1 MKRMTS
7 QNIQCEGLQY
17 NTESECAAATVQN
30 QRENINSCDGE
41 WQDASKDEKKHD
53 EKDDEDSKE
62 VDREVKEKNR
72 AMKGRFR
79 QNDIPKDAIQQQK
92 NQNND
97 DSLAEAQMIQATED
111 GDIFAEALFHTGND
125 ISLVLHNTLSPMDT
139 DEPVKENEFNKY
151 YQTASDSQNN
161 IVPSDNVGEISSAS
175 VTTMT
180 TNSNTNVSHCRE
192 NSVESSIDTF
202 TNFEGNF
209 SEKAFM
215 PLSKDYMVTSNLKE
229 IKLPDI
235 MNNNSLP
242 SINTSNVSIFLRR
255 KNSLIKDLNIKPI
268 ISKQTPLVTFEQD
281 DVYIPAKDDCQ
292 QKMTDFS
299 SRSQPYIGD
308 FDNVPSVLTNIAQR
322 NCTDYALIS
331 YNSNNSIFLSQG
343 RQMNISSSKRNK
355 FSVNFQRSL
364 STLSFGSVASINYSN
379 CNPTVN
385 KKKFE
390 NLISNLNLS
399 GVNQSNFKTSV
410 MISRTGQNN
419 ISQMELASSPMTSFT
434 LYVNSRNPTI
444 HEKYLHAIFCPI
456 SNDSLI
462 RTSLTDHSSPL
473 NPCAENYFSS
483 KKFLTISKANTY
495 KLPFIHSKK
504 LNSVDDQLER
514 NNFSELPGSLSL
526 RLVSNSSNVNVQDS
540 ISVSMIRNLK
550 ISKRSN
556 SILLKRSVRMVML
569 PSNASEN
576 TSLFSI
582 TPSWVEQLI
591 SCKEKPCLLQT
602 LAENIF
608 DDCYTNL
615 VCLDKILPVNRSN
628 FPRYLPQTTYDSFE
642 GNQRC
647 LSVRFDIFQSLL
659 KSMMLFHIN
668 PQYSDNF
675 PEYGGTININ
685 QIWKQVK
692 IDFDRYIVLIKLI
705 NNIVVNTKNTIS
717 SSSQACITYPSRKSI
732 TSLSDQNFES
742 SNICIFLKEMEQ
754 NCQNILAN
762 IKQLLTSCN
771 SEVIIKTN
779 AETITLP
786 VNHALV
792 LIDSDVQS
800 ILGFLENSIKTLS
813 DEDLN
818 SQKVINTKKLL
829 PFQYRNLFQITVAQ
843 QSPHSFQCLPQI
855 LFTKID
861 DRSSDNKLIPNVSRD
876 ISLHEILNS
885 LILHTHN
892 HKRRT
897 KQFGLKYTN
906 ISSPTSRV
914 INVYTQPLISET
926 SLKYITTGK
935 YLGRFPYKLTTIW
948 YFCNSSYDYFHTL
961 SNIYHIYRCQI
972 LQSSGSRIQ
981 HSGEISQDVAF
992 CGQLMP
998 RADDN
1003 FTLQFVSTKLFQ
1015 DLLFKNFLSL
1025 LTRKY
1030 LEDLFPWIFNPKIY
1044 ILPRSWLLSSM
1055 SHRSEICNLFQRCLL
1070 TAEDSIRCLRWDDL
1084 VSNPPATLP
1093 GDPEQPLIHRG
1104 VEEDEANLADTD
1116 KLMNFDGSL
1125 SLLDEMALGEGESL
1139 STPSSPHSISSYSR
1153 RQINLPKGLK
1163 DLDYKILQSGIFI
1176 FPGSYALDHSLVG
1189 FLFTSSP
1196 LWRDQMIS
1204 SSELARHFLYF
1215 STLSRKRKK
1224 CVGLTLVADIRGST
1238 SSTVNTILEA
1248 LHLFHSNN
1256 EQGFR
1261 SIYILANQLD
1271 QTLIFGS
1278 PLYDAQG
1285 PLKIEVLQSPDVL
1298 QSYIG
1303 VDQLPSAFDGQL
1315 EYHHDSWLRFRR
1327 KLEPFVNDCQLVDQ
1341 YLQDTLKQLTIYDR
1355 IPSTYD
1361 ETSQFLWEH
1370 EQQMQSI
1377 LDAPQLM
1384 LLQDGH
1390 SIIHQLQEEAP
1401 YLKSI
1406 ESCKEELVS
1415 VKKMYKELQNSMKN
1429 LVKLAENRFHKLE
1442 QGLQLRGFESECNK
1456 LNVWI
1461 STEGK
1466 RILEKYNS
1474 CVDNLKSAKSLE
1486 EQFLKDY
1493 FSAMT
1498 YIDKGN
1504 DLVEEACM
1512 LAQSGISTD
1521 SATGYRDLVKG
1532 LKVHL
1537 KQFIKDL
1544 EATREKVEGTR
1555 KIYRTLDKAYNW
1567 ALESMKFIVNM
1578 KTENCSSVEKL
1589 DNMIRSMELFMQDHP
1604 PISDELFKETLQQA
1618 KELQNEKLISQ
1629 CQKTIAR
1636 CEEAQCKLKSRK
1648 LALKRAKSQR
1658 QTKSLAN
1665 SDSPCNCIVKS
1676 SVTDLDENYLLLP
1689 PSQSEKK
1696 TASWHAICASLPTS
1710 PKIQP
1715 RRASLPT
1722 KGEIVT
1728 QISPISNMS
1737 SQDMEEYQEQLFNDG
1752 YITED
1757 LSHHVVT
1764 SLPKSLTL
1772 RPDPNDCDTSGNK
1785 DKLFSR
1791 LYSSKKSIT
1800 RTVTVPVTL
1809 SHSVPSYKLTS
1820 SQTLPQVDT
1829 PGTLDSVPRT
1839 VALILQE
1846 LISTERDYVQAL
1858 KLIVDNYIPE
1868 ITKEEV
1874 PHALRGKRNII
1885 FGNIEKIYEFHNQY
1899 FLQEL
1904 ETCKHYPFQIAQ
1916 IFLSHE
1922 EQFYL
1927 YALYNKNKPKS
1938 DHLMAEHGTEFFR
1951 IKQNELKDKMNL
1963 SSYLLRPVQRMGK
1976 YALLLKQMIK
1986 ACPETETEYNDLKSA
2001 EEMVKFHLRH
2011 GNDMLAM
2018 DSLKECDVN
2027 LQEQGRL
2034 LRQNEFFVTQGRK
2047 KSMRHI
2053 FLFEEL
2059 VLFSKTKKD
2068 RHGGPESYIY
2078 KYSFK
2083 TSDIGLTENF
2093 RDHTN
2098 KFEIWFRR
2106 RSLGENYILHA
2117 QDNDIKKSWVQDI
2130 SRLLWRQAIKNR
2142 ESRKTEM
2149 ASMGMGSKPSF
2160 DLKGDYNLNENLVAS
2175 GQFAARSRN
2184 SIAVSSVDHFRDG
2197 AKRPLSINSLSSTS
2211 SSSSGQST
2219 SHGLLNSLNL
2229 AFENMIVSSNANADS
2244 PHFNRRSMNSSNES
2258 GICTDIFP
2266 ETEGC
2271 VATAANAQTGSTS
2284 ATTLPV
2290 NTRMLASSTNS
2301 SPCPYQQTNSDG
2313 TSMTTTTTSIQTPT
2327 QPTSTAANKHALSD
2341 QPSSIDTQVSSAI
2354 TFTPPSST
2362 TTKQAD
2368 PARLWLDLSKTRQ
2381 PNEFKLRLAPMHGLT
2396 QTNIANIH
2404 AEESEL

>member
-1 MKRMTS
+1 
-7 QNIQCEGLQY
+7 
-17 NTESECAAATVQN
+17 
-30 QRENINSCDGE
+30 
-41 WQDASKDEKKHD
+41 
-53 EKDDEDSKE
+53 
-62 VDREVKEKNR
+62 
-72 AMKGRFR
+72 
-79 QNDIPKDAIQQQK
+79 
-92 NQNND
+92 
-97 DSLAEAQMIQATED
+97 
-111 GDIFAEALFHTGND
+111 
-125 ISLVLHNTLSPMDT
+125 
-139 DEPVKENEFNKY
+139 
-151 YQTASDSQNN
+151 
-161 IVPSDNVGEISSAS
+161 
-175 VTTMT
+175 
-180 TNSNTNVSHCRE
+180 
-192 NSVESSIDTF
+192 
-202 TNFEGNF
+202 
-209 SEKAFM
+209 
-215 PLSKDYMVTSNLKE
+215 
-229 IKLPDI
+229 
-235 MNNNSLP
+235 
-242 SINTSNVSIFLRR
+242 
-255 KNSLIKDLNIKPI
+255 
-268 ISKQTPLVTFEQD
+268 
-281 DVYIPAKDDCQ
+281 
-292 QKMTDFS
+292 
-299 SRSQPYIGD
+299 
-308 FDNVPSVLTNIAQR
+308 
-322 NCTDYALIS
+322 
-331 YNSNNSIFLSQG
+331 
-343 RQMNISSSKRNK
+343 
-355 FSVNFQRSL
+355 
-364 STLSFGSVASINYSN
+364 
-379 CNPTVN
+379 
-385 KKKFE
+385 
-390 NLISNLNLS
+390 
-399 GVNQSNFKTSV
+399 
-410 MISRTGQNN
+410 
-419 ISQMELASSPMTSFT
+419 
-434 LYVNSRNPTI
+434 
-444 HEKYLHAIFCPI
+444 
-456 SNDSLI
+456 
-462 RTSLTDHSSPL
+462 
-473 NPCAENYFSS
+473 
-483 KKFLTISKANTY
+483 
-495 KLPFIHSKK
+495 
-504 LNSVDDQLER
+504 
-514 NNFSELPGSLSL
+514 
-526 RLVSNSSNVNVQDS
+526 
-540 ISVSMIRNLK
+540 
-550 ISKRSN
+550 
-556 SILLKRSVRMVML
+556 
-569 PSNASEN
+569 
-576 TSLFSI
+576 
-582 TPSWVEQLI
+582 
-591 SCKEKPCLLQT
+591 
-602 LAENIF
+602 
-608 DDCYTNL
+608 
-615 VCLDKILPVNRSN
+615 
-628 FPRYLPQTTYDSFE
+628 
-642 GNQRC
+642 
-647 LSVRFDIFQSLL
+647 
-659 KSMMLFHIN
+659 
-668 PQYSDNF
+668 
-675 PEYGGTININ
+675 
-685 QIWKQVK
+685 
-692 IDFDRYIVLIKLI
+692 
-705 NNIVVNTKNTIS
+705 
-717 SSSQACITYPSRKSI
+717 
-732 TSLSDQNFES
+732 
-742 SNICIFLKEMEQ
+742 
-754 NCQNILAN
+754 
-762 IKQLLTSCN
+762 
-771 SEVIIKTN
+771 
-779 AETITLP
+779 
-786 VNHALV
+786 
-792 LIDSDVQS
+792 
-800 ILGFLENSIKTLS
+800 
-813 DEDLN
+813 
-818 SQKVINTKKLL
+818 
-829 PFQYRNLFQITVAQ
+829 
-843 QSPHSFQCLPQI
+843 
-855 LFTKID
+855 
-861 DRSSDNKLIPNVSRD
+861 
-876 ISLHEILNS
+876 
-885 LILHTHN
+885 
-892 HKRRT
+892 
-897 KQFGLKYTN
+897 
-906 ISSPTSRV
+906 
-914 INVYTQPLISET
+914 
-926 SLKYITTGK
+926 
-935 YLGRFPYKLTTIW
+935 
-948 YFCNSSYDYFHTL
+948 
-961 SNIYHIYRCQI
+961 
-972 LQSSGSRIQ
+972 
-981 HSGEISQDVAF
+981 
-992 CGQLMP
+992 
-998 RADDN
+998 
-1003 FTLQFVSTKLFQ
+1003 
-1015 DLLFKNFLSL
+1015 
-1025 LTRKY
+1025 
-1030 LEDLFPWIFNPKIY
+1030 
-1044 ILPRSWLLSSM
+1044 
-1055 SHRSEICNLFQRCLL
+1055 
-1070 TAEDSIRCLRWDDL
+1070 
-1084 VSNPPATLP
+1084 
-1093 GDPEQPLIHRG
+1093 
-1104 VEEDEANLADTD
+1104 
-1116 KLMNFDGSL
+1116 
-1125 SLLDEMALGEGESL
+1125 
-1139 STPSSPHSISSYSR
+1139 
-1153 RQINLPKGLK
+1153 
-1163 DLDYKILQSGIFI
+1163 
-1176 FPGSYALDHSLVG
+1176 
-1189 FLFTSSP
+1189 
-1196 LWRDQMIS
+1196 
-1204 SSELARHFLYF
+1204 
-1215 STLSRKRKK
+1215 
-1224 CVGLTLVADIRGST
+1224 
-1238 SSTVNTILEA
+1238 
-1248 LHLFHSNN
+1248 
-1256 EQGFR
+1256 
-1261 SIYILANQLD
+1261 
-1271 QTLIFGS
+1271 
-1278 PLYDAQG
+1278 
-1285 PLKIEVLQSPDVL
+1285 
-1298 QSYIG
+1298 
-1303 VDQLPSAFDGQL
+1303 
-1315 EYHHDSWLRFRR
+1315 
-1327 KLEPFVNDCQLVDQ
+1327 
-1341 YLQDTLKQLTIYDR
+1341 
-1355 IPSTYD
+1355 
-1361 ETSQFLWEH
+1361 
-1370 EQQMQSI
+1370 
-1377 LDAPQLM
+1377 
-1384 LLQDGH
+1384 
-1390 SIIHQLQEEAP
+1390 
-1401 YLKSI
+1401 
-1406 ESCKEELVS
+1406 
-1415 VKKMYKELQNSMKN
+1415 
-1429 LVKLAENRFHKLE
+1429 
-1442 QGLQLRGFESECNK
+1442 
-1456 LNVWI
+1456 
-1461 STEGK
+1461 
-1466 RILEKYNS
+1466 
-1474 CVDNLKSAKSLE
+1474 
-1486 EQFLKDY
+1486 
-1493 FSAMT
+1493 
-1498 YIDKGN
+1498 
-1504 DLVEEACM
+1504 
-1512 LAQSGISTD
+1512 
-1521 SATGYRDLVKG
+1521 
-1532 LKVHL
+1532 
-1537 KQFIKDL
+1537 
-1544 EATREKVEGTR
+1544 
-1555 KIYRTLDKAYNW
+1555 
-1567 ALESMKFIVNM
+1567 MKFIVNM

>member
-1 MKRMTS
+1 
-7 QNIQCEGLQY
+7 
-17 NTESECAAATVQN
+17 
-30 QRENINSCDGE
+30 
-41 WQDASKDEKKHD
+41 
-53 EKDDEDSKE
+53 
-62 VDREVKEKNR
+62 
-72 AMKGRFR
+72 
-79 QNDIPKDAIQQQK
+79 
-92 NQNND
+92 
-97 DSLAEAQMIQATED
+97 
-111 GDIFAEALFHTGND
+111 
-125 ISLVLHNTLSPMDT
+125 
-139 DEPVKENEFNKY
+139 
-151 YQTASDSQNN
+151 
-161 IVPSDNVGEISSAS
+161 
-175 VTTMT
+175 
-180 TNSNTNVSHCRE
+180 
-192 NSVESSIDTF
+192 
-202 TNFEGNF
+202 
-209 SEKAFM
+209 
-215 PLSKDYMVTSNLKE
+215 
-229 IKLPDI
+229 
-235 MNNNSLP
+235 
-242 SINTSNVSIFLRR
+242 
-255 KNSLIKDLNIKPI
+255 
-268 ISKQTPLVTFEQD
+268 
-281 DVYIPAKDDCQ
+281 
-292 QKMTDFS
+292 
-299 SRSQPYIGD
+299 
-308 FDNVPSVLTNIAQR
+308 
-322 NCTDYALIS
+322 
-331 YNSNNSIFLSQG
+331 
-343 RQMNISSSKRNK
+343 
-355 FSVNFQRSL
+355 
-364 STLSFGSVASINYSN
+364 
-379 CNPTVN
+379 
-385 KKKFE
+385 
-390 NLISNLNLS
+390 
-399 GVNQSNFKTSV
+399 
-410 MISRTGQNN
+410 
-419 ISQMELASSPMTSFT
+419 
-434 LYVNSRNPTI
+434 
-444 HEKYLHAIFCPI
+444 
-456 SNDSLI
+456 
-462 RTSLTDHSSPL
+462 
-473 NPCAENYFSS
+473 
-483 KKFLTISKANTY
+483 
-495 KLPFIHSKK
+495 
-504 LNSVDDQLER
+504 
-514 NNFSELPGSLSL
+514 
-526 RLVSNSSNVNVQDS
+526 
-540 ISVSMIRNLK
+540 
-550 ISKRSN
+550 
-556 SILLKRSVRMVML
+556 
-569 PSNASEN
+569 
-576 TSLFSI
+576 
-582 TPSWVEQLI
+582 
-591 SCKEKPCLLQT
+591 
-602 LAENIF
+602 
-608 DDCYTNL
+608 
-615 VCLDKILPVNRSN
+615 
-628 FPRYLPQTTYDSFE
+628 
-642 GNQRC
+642 
-647 LSVRFDIFQSLL
+647 
-659 KSMMLFHIN
+659 
-668 PQYSDNF
+668 
-675 PEYGGTININ
+675 
-685 QIWKQVK
+685 
-692 IDFDRYIVLIKLI
+692 
-705 NNIVVNTKNTIS
+705 
-717 SSSQACITYPSRKSI
+717 
-732 TSLSDQNFES
+732 
-742 SNICIFLKEMEQ
+742 
-754 NCQNILAN
+754 
-762 IKQLLTSCN
+762 
-771 SEVIIKTN
+771 
-779 AETITLP
+779 
-786 VNHALV
+786 
-792 LIDSDVQS
+792 
-800 ILGFLENSIKTLS
+800 
-813 DEDLN
+813 
-818 SQKVINTKKLL
+818 
-829 PFQYRNLFQITVAQ
+829 
-843 QSPHSFQCLPQI
+843 
-855 LFTKID
+855 
-861 DRSSDNKLIPNVSRD
+861 
-876 ISLHEILNS
+876 
-885 LILHTHN
+885 
-892 HKRRT
+892 
-897 KQFGLKYTN
+897 
-906 ISSPTSRV
+906 
-914 INVYTQPLISET
+914 
-926 SLKYITTGK
+926 
-935 YLGRFPYKLTTIW
+935 
-948 YFCNSSYDYFHTL
+948 
-961 SNIYHIYRCQI
+961 
-972 LQSSGSRIQ
+972 
-981 HSGEISQDVAF
+981 
-992 CGQLMP
+992 MP

-1015 DLLFKNFLSL
+1015 DLLFKSFLSL

-1341 YLQDTLKQLTIYDR
+1341 YLQDTLKQLTVYDR

-1809 SHSVPSYKLTS
+1809 SHTVQNYKLTS

-1874 PHALRGKRNII
+1874 PHALRGKRSII

-1922 EQFYL
+1922 EHFYL

-2011 GNDMLAM
+2011 GNDLLAM

-2160 DLKGDYNLNENLVAS
+2160 DLKADYNLNENLVTS

-2229 AFENMIVSSNANADS
+2229 AFENMILSSNANADS

-2271 VATAANAQTGSTS
+2271 VAAAAAANAQTGSTS

-2301 SPCPYQQTNSDG
+2301 SPCPYQQTNSEG
-2313 TSMTTTTTSIQTPT
+2313 TSITTTTSIQTPT

-2354 TFTPPSST
+2354 TFPSSTTT

-2381 PNEFKLRLAPMHGLT
+2381 PTEFKLRLAPMHGLT
-2396 QTNIANIH
+2396 NIANIN